1 MLADSLTCPV
11 LSQLHVVRRLRAG
24 LVHACLLL
32 LLLLLLL
39 LRQVRHELLL
49 LLLRQHVGRQQA
61 RA

>member
-11 LSQLHVVRRLRAG
+11 LSQLHVVRRLQAS
-24 LVHACLLL
+24 VVQAC
-32 LLLLLLL
+32 LLLLL
-39 LRQVRHELLL
+39 LRQVCQELLL